1 MPIAKKPTGNLRD
14 ITEREVDTFIEGAGK
29 RERKGKRVPILLRVD
44 PDILEKIDAA
54 AKRKGIPRTSWILYH
69 IGGAL
74 EEEG

>member
-1 MPIAKKPTGNLRD
+1 
-14 ITEREVDTFIEGAGK
+14 
-29 RERKGKRVPILLRVD
+29 VPILLRVD

-54 AKRKGIPRTSWILYH
+54 AKRKGIPRTAWILYH